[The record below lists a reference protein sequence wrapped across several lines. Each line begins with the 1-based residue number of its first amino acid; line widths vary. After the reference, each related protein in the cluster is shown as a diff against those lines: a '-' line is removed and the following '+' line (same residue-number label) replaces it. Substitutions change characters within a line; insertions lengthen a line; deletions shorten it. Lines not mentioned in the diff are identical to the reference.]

1 MSRPLLHPMRGLPA
15 AVALVLL
22 TTAFLAWGDAPAR
35 AQMTPHGIG
44 CGTTEGVT
52 VVVDFTDLGGS
63 IEVGC
68 AEGDPA
74 SGREALESAG
84 FTPTDSNSGR
94 ICAINA
100 QPDPCPEESTGSSWS
115 YWHGEDG
122 EWASYGVSADKVDPA
137 LGAVEGWRYSDGSAG
152 SAGPGLAP
160 AAAVSAGA
168 SEATGQ
174 SADDAAEAADQADF
188 DPAGSIA
195 VAVVALVLVT
205 GLVLV
210 LRRRRAMREE

>member
-84 FTPTDSNSGR
+84 FTPHR
-94 ICAINA
+94 L
-100 QPDPCPEESTGSSWS
+100 EF
-115 YWHGEDG
+115 GED
-122 EWASYGVSADKVDPA
+122 
-137 LGAVEGWRYSDGSAG
+137 LC
-152 SAGPGLAP
+152 
-160 AAAVSAGA
+160 
-168 SEATGQ
+168 
-174 SADDAAEAADQADF
+174 DQR
-188 DPAGSIA
+188 PAGSLPGG
-195 VAVVALVLVT
+195 VHR
-205 GLVLV
+205 LVLV
-210 LRRRRAMREE
+210 LLAR

>member
-1 MSRPLLHPMRGLPA
+1 
-15 AVALVLL
+15 
-22 TTAFLAWGDAPAR
+22 
-35 AQMTPHGIG
+35 IG

-115 YWHGEDG
+115 YWHGGDG
-122 EWASYGVSADKVDPA
+122 EWAGYGGSADKVDPA
-137 LGAVEGWRYSDGSAG
+137 RGAGGGGRDCGGSGGAG
-152 SAGPGLAP
+152 GPGR
-160 AAAVSAGA
+160 
-168 SEATGQ
+168 
-174 SADDAAEAADQADF
+174 
-188 DPAGSIA
+188 DPA
-195 VAVVALVLVT
+195 
-205 GLVLV
+205 
-210 LRRRRAMREE
+210 R

>member
-15 AVALVLL
+15 AVALLVL
-22 TTAFLAWGDAPAR
+22 TTALLAWGDAPAR
-35 AQMTPHGIG
+35 AQGSPHGIG

-84 FTPTDSNSGR
+84 FTPTDSNSGM

-100 QPDPCPEESTGSSWS
+100 QPESCPAESTGPSWS

-122 EWASYGVSADKVDPA
+122 EWTSYEVDADKVDPA
-137 LGAVEGWRYSDGSAG
+137 LGGVEGWRYSDG

-168 SEATGQ
+168 SEAAAE

-188 DPAGSIA
+188 DPAGLIA

-210 LRRRRAMREE
+210 LRRRRAMGEQ